1 MAHAPIVFI
10 SSTSEDLKDHRQT
23 AAKAARAL
31 GFFPLMM
38 EDFPADGSGPSL
50 DQCRREVEKAEL
62 VIAIA
67 AHRYGWVPDDT
78 GQPGAKS
85 ITWLECEHAWN
96 VTNKEVLGF
105 VVDPT
110 AAWPLDQYE
119 NYRLITER
127 RTNPDIS
134 KLVERNEANLAKFK
148 QELSKSFRKEFTDI
162 PGLREAVMQSLALW
176 KERHPQVQIPPAPG
190 DREIYLQSLEAD
202 SAQIRIMKLKSKR
215 AEPYA
220 FDIEEIYIPL
230 TTLAPQTESKSRIK
244 SDLPEGLRQRRTVLE
259 QAITQRKVIIIGD
272 PGSGK
277 STFLKRATFELCRNI
292 QGTRPKDAPPFLPPG
307 DRRFPL
313 LIRTADLTKLFAAD
327 QSPKPPDAPDWLPYF
342 LGKQSEYYKW
352 GLDEGFFR
360 RKLGEGNCLV
370 MVDGL
375 DEAPEQRLRE
385 RVSRIFEKATVAY
398 SKCDF
403 LVTTRPQTY
412 SGDSVLA
419 GFFPL
424 RIGDL
429 EPPEI
434 KTFFR
439 HFSQALL
446 LPANEA
452 KEFQLSLEAALEG
465 RAEIREMARNP
476 VMLTALAVLQ
486 HNDQKLPEY
495 RVELYE
501 SILGWQAAARDAK
514 DGRPTAEKCL
524 EYLRKLAL
532 AMQESPAGR
541 VVQINKRAAA
551 ELAARELGGSIEQNE
566 NVLECETQDS
576 GIISSAGSD
585 LKFWHLSFQEY
596 LAARELASFSD
607 EQVLARV
614 VRSPNLYHPEWRE
627 MLRLLG
633 GILKQ
638 QGVQKA
644 DGFFDA
650 VLATVPAGA
659 DLAERTRC
667 AALLSSMLRDLKP
680 MRYQPSNPGFD
691 AAVKSVMDIF
701 EPGEAEK
708 IDIKT
713 RVEAADLLG
722 QVGDPRL
729 DDHNWVEIPDGTF
742 WMGAQ
747 KSGKNADAE
756 AYGDEAP
763 VHQVTLKSFRIGR
776 FPLTVQEFARF
787 VKAGGYAMQKF
798 WEAGGFRKFTEPR
811 EWEGQKRFPNRPVVG
826 VSWFEAAAYCAWAGC
841 RLPTEAEWERAARG
855 PEGARYPW
863 GDKPPLDQSRANYHG
878 AVGHPTPVGA
888 YPSGNSVEGI
898 CDLLGNVWEWCSDR
912 YGQYPEEP
920 QLNPVGSQKG
930 EENVVRGGA
939 WNYVPQV
946 VRVSYRNRNEPTNRY
961 LNFGFRCAG
970 ELR

>member
-10 SSTSEDLKDHRQT
+10 SSTSDDLRDYRQA
-23 AAKAARAL
+23 AAKAARGL

-38 EDFPADGSGPSL
+38 EDFPANGRAPSL
-50 DQCRREVEKAEL
+50 DECRRLVEQAEL
-62 VIAIA
+62 VIAIV
-67 AHRYGWVPDDT
+67 AHRYGWVPNDT
-78 GQPGAKS
+78 GQADAKS

-96 VTNKEVLGF
+96 LTKKEVLAF
-105 VVDPT
+105 IIDPKT
-110 AAWPLDQYE
+110 KWPLDQYE
-119 NYRLITER
+119 NYRLITEED
-127 RTNPDIS
+127 NPNIS
-134 KLVERNEANLAKFK
+134 KEVKRNKANLDLFK
-148 QELSKSFRKEFTDI
+148 QQLAKSFRKEFTDI
-162 PGLREAVMQSLALW
+162 PSLREAVMQSLALW
-176 KERHPQVQIPPAPG
+176 KERHPQVHIPPAPG
-190 DREIYLQSLEAD
+190 DPETYLQSLLAD
-202 SAQIRIMKLKSKR
+202 TAQIRIMKLKSKR

-230 TTLAPQTESKSRIK
+230 TTLAPLDENTSRKSRRN
-244 SDLPEGLRQRRTVLE
+244 SALPELHQRRTVLE
-259 QAITQRKVIIIGD
+259 HAITQRKVIVIGD

-277 STFLKRATFELCRNI
+277 STFLKRVAFELSRNI
-292 QGTRPKDAPPFLPPG
+292 QGTRPSNAPPFLPPA

-313 LIRTADLTKLFAAD
+313 LIRTADFTKLLAAD
-327 QSPKPPDAPDWLPYF
+327 KSPKPPDAPDWLPYF

-352 GLDEGFFR
+352 GLDEEFFR
-360 RKLGEGNCLV
+360 RKLDGGACLV
-370 MVDGL
+370 MIDGL
-375 DEAPEQRLRE
+375 DEAPDQRLRE
-385 RVSRIFEKATVAY
+385 RVSRIFEKATLAY

-403 LVTTRPQTY
+403 LVTTRPQSY

-452 KEFQLSLEAALEG
+452 KQFQQSLEAALEA

-501 SILGWQAAARDAK
+501 SILGWLAAARHAK

-532 AMQESPAGR
+532 AMQDSPAGR
-541 VVQINKRAAA
+541 MVQINKRTAA
-551 ELAARELGGSIEQNE
+551 ELAAREWGGAIEENE
-566 NVLECETQDS
+566 NILERETQDS
-576 GIISSAGSD
+576 GIISSAGTD

-607 EQVLARV
+607 EQLLARV

-638 QGVQKA
+638 QGVQKV
-644 DGFFDA
+644 DGFLSA
-650 VLATVPAGA
+650 VLATLPVPAG
-659 DLAERTRC
+659 LEPLTRF
-667 AALLSSMLRDLKP
+667 AALVSSMMRDLKP
-680 MRYQPSNPGFD
+680 MGYQPTDDRFD
-691 AAVKSVMDIF
+691 GAIKSVMGIF
-701 EPGEAEK
+701 EPGQAQT

-729 DDHNWVEIPDGTF
+729 DDHNWVQIPAGAF

-747 KSGKNADAE
+747 KSGRNEDPE
-756 AYGDEAP
+756 ASDDEAP

-776 FPLTVQEFARF
+776 FPVTVQEFARF
-787 VKAGGYAMQKF
+787 VRAGGYTTPKF
-798 WEAGGFRKFTEPR
+798 WKDGGFREFSEP
-811 EWEGQKRFPNRPVVG
+811 EKWEGQKSYPNRPVVG

-841 RLPTEAEWERAARG
+841 RLPTEAEWERVARG
-855 PEGARYPW
+855 SNNTKYPW
-863 GDKPPLDQSRANYHG
+863 GDKPPLDHSRANYDL
-878 AVGHPTPVGA
+878 AIGHPTPVGLF
-888 YPSGNSVEGI
+888 PNGNSAEHI
-898 CDLLGNVWEWCSDR
+898 CDLLGNVFEWCGDWYGGYSNDR
-912 YGQYPEEP
+912 NE
-920 QLNPVGSQKG
+920 NPAGPRNGDRKVL
-930 EENVVRGGA
+930 RGGA
-939 WNYVPQV
+939 WNDDPRSL
-946 VRVSYRNRNEPTNRY
+946 RVSNRIGNVPSLRD
-961 LNFGFRCAG
+961 LSIGFRCAADP
-970 ELR
+970 